1 MEDIISKNN
10 DGIAGIKRKSLEV
23 VKRYKILD
31 NRKDKTAQKNR
42 VKVKMALQAKEKS
55 NINNYTKWFISY
67 KVNI

>member
-55 NINNYTKWFISY
+55 NINNYTK
-67 KVNI
+67 